1 MTFDWSVLWDHRWQ
15 LLAGVQ
21 VTVVLTV
28 LSMAGAL
35 ILGMLLALARL
46 GRVTPLRWFAVGFI
60 ELFRSTPLILQ
71 IYWVFYV
78 LPYLTGIAL
87 PDFETALVGLTLNVS
102 AYNAETFRAGITSI
116 RTGQWHAAMALGMTR
131 TQALRVAIL
140 PQAVLRVLPALA
152 TTWVSLFK
160 DTSLVAVIAV
170 ADLSY
175 VAMQLRAQ
183 TYRVLEVLTGMAAI
197 YWLLGYPQAKLAD
210 WIHRRYRTME

>member
-1 MTFDWSVLWDHRWQ
+1 MTFDWWVLWDHRWQ
-15 LLAGVQ
+15 LLAGVGI
-21 VTVVLTV
+21 TVLLTV
-28 LSMAGAL
+28 LTMAGAL
-35 ILGMLLALARL
+35 VLGMPLALARMSAAA
-46 GRVTPLRWFAVGFI
+46 PLRWLATGYI

-78 LPYLTGIAL
+78 LPYLTGVAL
-87 PDFETALVGLTLNVS
+87 PAFETALVGLVLNVS
-102 AYNAETFRAGITSI
+102 AFNAETFRSGITSI
-116 RTGQWHAAMALGMTR
+116 RRGQWHAAQALGMTPL
-131 TQALRVAIL
+131 QVLRVAIV
-140 PQAVLRVLPALA
+140 PQAVRRVLPALA

-175 VAMQLRAQ
+175 VALQLRAQ

-210 WIHRRYRTME
+210 WIHRRYRTAE

>member
-1 MTFDWSVLWDHRWQ
+1 VTFDWWVLWDYRWQ
-15 LLAGVQ
+15 LLAGVG
-21 VTVVLTV
+21 VTVLLTV
-28 LSMAGAL
+28 LTMAGAL
-35 ILGMLLALARL
+35 VLGMPLALARMSAAA
-46 GRVTPLRWFAVGFI
+46 PLRWLATGYI

-78 LPYLTGIAL
+78 LPYLTGVAL
-87 PDFETALVGLTLNVS
+87 PAFETALVGLVLNVS
-102 AYNAETFRAGITSI
+102 AFNAETFRSGITSI
-116 RTGQWHAAMALGMTR
+116 RGGQWHAAQALGMTPL
-131 TQALRVAIL
+131 QVLRVAIL
-140 PQAVLRVLPALA
+140 PQAVRRVLPALA

-175 VAMQLRAQ
+175 VALQLRAQ

-210 WIHRRYRTME
+210 WIHRRYRTAE

>member
-1 MTFDWSVLWDHRWQ
+1 VTFDWWVLWDYRWQ
-15 LLAGVQ
+15 LLAGVG
-21 VTVVLTV
+21 VAVLLTV
-28 LSMAGAL
+28 LTMAGAL
-35 ILGMLLALARL
+35 VLGMPLALARMSAAA
-46 GRVTPLRWFAVGFI
+46 PLRWLAAGYI

-78 LPYLTGIAL
+78 LPYLTGVAL
-87 PDFETALVGLTLNVS
+87 PAFETALVGLVLNVS
-102 AYNAETFRAGITSI
+102 AFNAETFRSGITSI
-116 RTGQWHAAMALGMTR
+116 RCGQWHAAQALGMTPL
-131 TQALRVAIL
+131 QVLRVAIL
-140 PQAVLRVLPALA
+140 PQAVRRVLPALA

-175 VAMQLRAQ
+175 VALQLRAQ

-210 WIHRRYRTME
+210 WIHRRYRTAE